1 MIKELPKPST
11 SVLDASPV
19 FSQKAKPRVE
29 EVKEKVRNGAIF
41 KFSDNK
47 LLLHNRGLTGLRI
60 FEFAQRVLLVLDNRL
75 LVNNLSQLPKVSI

>member
-29 EVKEKVRNGAIF
+29 EVKEKMVPEKEDG
-41 KFSDNK
+41 SEDNS
-47 LLLHNRGLTGLRI
+47 
-60 FEFAQRVLLVLDNRL
+60 E
-75 LVNNLSQLPKVSI
+75 

>member
-47 LLLHNRGLTGLRI
+47 LLLHEYKLSLLNVHLIPGSRRGCL
-60 FEFAQRVLLVLDNRL
+60 QSRL
-75 LVNNLSQLPKVSI
+75 PGRPPWQI